1 LAPPCE
7 AHPPA
12 GFQEAESKTRSH
24 QTVTH
29 NNLKG
34 HCRLLALECP
44 GVADGFQEPQT
55 AELSLDDFVV
65 KNRDT
70 GAVFK
75 ALPVPG
81 GLLTLMRNG
90 RDFSAA

>member
-1 LAPPCE
+1 M
-7 AHPPA
+7 
-12 GFQEAESKTRSH
+12 
-24 QTVTH
+24 
-29 NNLKG
+29 
-34 HCRLLALECP
+34 
-44 GVADGFQEPQT
+44 ADGFQEPQT